1 MLENVIFISI
11 MTLYSSF
18 NSSKKKTVKIK
29 NLIIKI
35 KCALI
40 LNEKSKNCNYLR
52 KVFENVNKIWP
63 VLLSRL

>member
-18 NSSKKKTVKIK
+18 NSSKKTVKIK

-52 KVFENVNKIWP
+52 KVFENVNKI
-63 VLLSRL
+63 